1 MVKRVTKTARVIVC
15 LLSIATFAIAQ
26 GPAKWTISQGI
37 VAPESAYVDEASGS
51 LFVSS
56 VEGQPNERDGKGHI
70 SKATTDG
77 KVVSANWVTGLNA
90 PKGLRSYKGT
100 LWTADI
106 DEVIG
111 IDIATGK
118 ITSRVKPAGAQFLND
133 VATGPD
139 GTVYVSDMM
148 LSRIYAVKDGK
159 ATVWADGPD
168 LEWPNGLL
176 VDGNRL
182 IVAGWG
188 KPEADFST
196 KVPGRIFALD
206 LATKKKTAITP
217 NPSGNFDGLES
228 DGKGGFLATDYLA
241 GKLVHISPKGEV
253 RVIRMFMAGTADIA
267 FIAKTSTVIVPHMN
281 ENQVSA
287 YDISSALK

>member
-1 MVKRVTKTARVIVC
+1 MVKTIRVVLC
-15 LLSIATFAIAQ
+15 LGCFVTLVLAQ
-26 GPAKWTISQGI
+26 GAAKWTITQGI
-37 VAPESAYVDEASGS
+37 ATPESAYVDPVSGF

-56 VEGQPNERDGKGHI
+56 VEGQPNEKDGKGHI
-70 SKATTDG
+70 TKATTDG
-77 KVVSANWVTGLNA
+77 KVVAASWVAGLNA
-90 PKGLRSYKGT
+90 PKGLRSYRGT

-111 IDIATGK
+111 IDIASGK

-159 ATVWADGPD
+159 ATVFADGPD

-188 KPEADFST
+188 KPEADFTT
-196 KVPGRIFALD
+196 KVPGRVFALD
-206 LATKKKTAITP
+206 LATKKKTLITP
-217 NPSGNFDGLES
+217 NPAGNFDGLES

-241 GKLVHISPKGEV
+241 GKLVRISPKGEV
-253 RVIRMFMAGTADIA
+253 KVIRQFMQGSADIGVM
-267 FIAKTSTVIVPHMN
+267 AKSTTVIVPHMN
-281 ENQVSA
+281 ENKISA
-287 YDISSALK
+287 YDISDALK